1 MTIRLTKTESSTHVT
16 TDSARIVYRV
26 TVEFKTEADANDIA
40 RAFENVLAPRFT
52 RDEAIAAVKKALP
65 QHYAR
70 GIDKEQ
76 VLFGVRLALEAL
88 AAAGVFVDE
97 PADPREPVCDTCG
110 WPGASGKPPACA
122 DHAQTMADK
131 LDAAGIK

>member
-16 TDSARIVYRV
+16 TDSARVVYRV

-40 RAFENVLAPRFT
+40 RAFEQVLAPRFT
-52 RDEAIAAVKKALP
+52 RDEAIAIVRAALGP
-65 QHYAR
+65 GEDFVPGSSHVR
-70 GIDKEQ
+70 
-76 VLFGVRLALEAL
+76 GVRLALEAL

-131 LDAAGIK
+131 LDAAGIR